1 MVSKGQIH
9 IELGKIFRCIQNLI
23 KSDDEFRLQID
34 IFRKK
39 TQRRINRIKI
49 HSICISIHGEIKEQN
64 KKKKFDR
71 KERENDLI

>member
-9 IELGKIFRCIQNLI
+9 IELGKFFRCIQNLI

-39 TQRRINRIKI
+39 TQRRINRIEI
-49 HSICISIHGEIKEQN
+49 HSICISI
-64 KKKKFDR
+64 DR